1 MSVAF
6 KLDTRVSS
14 IKDPIE
20 AVEEYIIDT
29 RKKVRVFIILD
40 PALQIAG
47 RIVQSW
53 EFIPWTIGHPSAPEV
68 HPGDFMPIRGCM
80 ARASIELD
88 VVDHDPINVT
98 VEVWD
103 NPKDPTDTALM
114 YALLEARPGIE
125 AITNMAFPDRDD
137 PRSWDEI
144 RAQWVEWFEGAE
156 YSVIEAL

>member
-1 MSVAF
+1 MSAPF
-6 KLDTRVSS
+6 RLDTRVSD
-14 IKDPIE
+14 IKDPIA
-20 AVEEYIIDT
+20 AVEEYILDT

-40 PALQIAG
+40 PAYKVAG

-53 EFIPWTIGHPSAPEV
+53 EFIPWTIGHPSAPAV

-88 VVDHDPINVT
+88 AVDHDPINVT

-114 YALLEARPGIE
+114 YALWEARQGIE

-144 RAQWVEWFEGAE
+144 RAQWMEWFEGAE
-156 YSVIEAL
+156 YNVIEAL